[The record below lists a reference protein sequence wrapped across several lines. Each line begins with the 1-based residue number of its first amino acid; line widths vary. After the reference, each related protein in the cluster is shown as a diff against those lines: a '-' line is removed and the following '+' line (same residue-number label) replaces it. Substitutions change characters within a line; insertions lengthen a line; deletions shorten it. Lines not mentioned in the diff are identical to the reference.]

1 MSMAEKPSLAL
12 SQASP
17 IMVELVSRAVSEG
30 LLKKFM
36 DLSEFDF
43 DYKQS
48 GLWSPPVR
56 VGVFMSSAGRICS
69 KDELYVKLKN
79 AREDRHKRNHRIGF
93 FFFCLLLFRG

>member
-1 MSMAEKPSLAL
+1 MSMAEIPSLSL

-17 IMVELVSRAVSEG
+17 KMVELVSRAVSEG

-56 VGVFMSSAGRICS
+56 VGVFMSSAGHICS
-69 KDELYVKLKN
+69 NDEWYVKLKN
-79 AREDRHKRNHRIGF
+79 AREDRHKRNHRFGF